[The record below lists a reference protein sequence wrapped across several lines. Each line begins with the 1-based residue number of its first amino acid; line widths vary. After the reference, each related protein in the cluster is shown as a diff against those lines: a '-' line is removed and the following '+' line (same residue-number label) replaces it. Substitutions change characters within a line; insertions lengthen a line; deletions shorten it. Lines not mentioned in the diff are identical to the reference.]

1 MMQSAYRAALAAM
14 VIGMGIGIGILGCG
28 ASEAP
33 PPNVPVAAAVP
44 DEPPAGDDSGQLE
57 ILCNPPTPVLVD
69 GKKAGTTPIK
79 GYRVPP
85 GSHDVTFVD
94 EVTGNRTMTIVL
106 AAGEGRAVVSDAPPS
121 ASTTAEPTE
130 KKPAEKK
137 PGKGGGK

>member
-1 MMQSAYRAALAAM
+1 MMQSAYRAAFAAVAIGIVGCGSSEVKPIVPLAA
-14 VIGMGIGIGILGCG
+14 
-28 ASEAP
+28 
-33 PPNVPVAAAVP
+33 AAP

-94 EVTGNRTMTIVL
+94 ELSGNRTMTITL
-106 AAGEGRAVVSDAPPS
+106 GPGEGRAVVSDRPPS
-121 ASTTAEPTE
+121 ATE
-130 KKPAEKK
+130 AVEQKPADKKPV
-137 PGKGGGK
+137 KGGKK

>member
-1 MMQSAYRAALAAM
+1 MMHSAFRAAFAAL
-14 VIGMGIGIGILGCG
+14 VIGIGILGCG
-28 ASEAP
+28 STEAP
-33 PPNVPVAAAVP
+33 PPNVPVAAAP

-121 ASTTAEPTE
+121 ASTTVEPTD
-130 KKPAEKK
+130 KKPADKK
-137 PGKGGGK
+137 PGKGGKK

>member
-14 VIGMGIGIGILGCG
+14 VIGIGILGCG
-28 ASEAP
+28 SSEVKP
-33 PPNVPVAAAVP
+33 PEVPLAAAAP
-44 DEPPAGDDSGQLE
+44 EEPTATDDSGQLE

-69 GKKAGTTPIK
+69 GKKAGTTPIN

-94 EVTGNRTMTIVL
+94 ELTGNRTMTITL
-106 AAGEGRAVVSDAPPS
+106 GPGEGRAVVSDRPPS
-121 ASTTAEPTE
+121 ASTTVEPPE